1 MAKKV
6 IIFNF
11 GSCTKCFDE
20 SLLLPKDAAY
30 VVDRVA
36 NPAAWKPAL
45 VDVAVLA
52 GYLLPK
58 DKAIIGSIAKN
69 AKKVIAFGTCAV
81 TGGPFGL
88 ASAKGTK
95 LLPIAEAAPGAAEV
109 HGCLG
114 EWFELDQAIKGVQP
128 EKIKLCDA
136 CKRRSTCKFLSEV
149 VRQLEPPAED
159 EESCFNDRGFA
170 CNGYVARQC
179 KEKCIDQF
187 TPCRACKPFVNRPGI
202 RMLSMFGTLMA
213 NVEVATEATGGIAG
227 TDKLADVADDVT
239 RGVPD
244 VSGLFFRFSL
254 PLEAPLG
261 KTKSAGNILAD
272 VFVGRPVEE
281 MPLIAGM
288 LGGRNAIG
296 MTLDII
302 EAYEQGTSIEVSEL
316 VKTYRKQLRDLE
328 TQLQAA
334 IKTSD
339 CAKYGRITD
348 QVRKLAGNMNL
359 SRLFFG
365 GFKAVIPGEQA
376 AFDEYKAKIIEFKD
390 GTYQAGGVTYS
401 LDTAGLVTAFT
412 WRK

>member
-1 MAKKV
+1 MATKV
-6 IIFNF
+6 TIFNF
-11 GSCTKCFDE
+11 GTCSKCFDE

-30 VVDRVA
+30 AVERITD
-36 NPAAWKPAL
+36 PASWKPSATG
-45 VDVAVLA
+45 VAVIA

-58 DKAIIGSIAKN
+58 DKKIVDSIFKN
-69 AKKVIAFGTCAV
+69 TKKVVAFGTCAV
-81 TGGPFGL
+81 AGGPFGL

-95 LLPIAEAAPGAAEV
+95 FLPVPEAAPGSVEV

-114 EWFELDQAIKGVQP
+114 EWFELGQAIKGVQP
-128 EKIKLCDA
+128 DKAKLCES

-179 KEKCIDQF
+179 KEKCIDHF

-202 RMLSMFGTLMA
+202 RMLSMFGTLIA
-213 NVEVATEATGGIAG
+213 NVEVATEATGGMAG

-254 PLEAPLG
+254 PIEAPMG
-261 KTKSAGNILAD
+261 RAKSAGNMLAD

-281 MPLIAGM
+281 LPLIAGM
-288 LGGRNAIG
+288 LGGKNAIG
-296 MTLDII
+296 MTLDVI
-302 EAYEQGTSIEVSEL
+302 EAYEQGTGIEVSEL
-316 VKTYRKQLRDLE
+316 VRTYRKQLRDFE
-328 TQLQAA
+328 SQLQAA
-334 IKTSD
+334 TKASD
-339 CAKYGRITD
+339 STKYGNITD
-348 QVRKLAGNMNL
+348 QIRKVAGNMNL

-365 GFKAVIPGEQA
+365 GFKAMIPGEQA
-376 AFDEYKAKIIEFKD
+376 AFDEYKAKTIEFKD
-390 GTYQAGGVTYS
+390 GTYQAGEVTYS
-401 LDTAGLVTAFT
+401 LDAAGLVTAFT

>member
-1 MAKKV
+1 MAKNV
-6 IIFNF
+6 TVFNF
-11 GSCTKCFDE
+11 GTCSKCFDE
-20 SLLLPKDAAY
+20 TLLLPKDAAY
-30 VVDRVA
+30 AIERVA
-36 NPAAWKPAL
+36 DPTAWKPAAT
-45 VDVAVLA
+45 DVAVIA
-52 GYLLPK
+52 GYLLPT
-58 DKAIIGSIAKN
+58 DKLIVGSITKN
-69 AKKVIAFGTCAV
+69 AKKVVAFGTCAV

-95 LLPIAEAAPGAAEV
+95 LVPVAEAAPGAAEV

-128 EKIKLCDA
+128 DKAKLCDA

-179 KEKCIDQF
+179 KEKCIDHF
-187 TPCRACKPFVNRPGI
+187 TPCRACKPLVNHPGI

-227 TDKLADVADDVT
+227 TDKLADVVDDVT
-239 RGVPD
+239 RSVPD

-261 KTKSAGNILAD
+261 RIKSAGSMLAD

-281 MPLIAGM
+281 LPLLAGM
-288 LGGRNAIG
+288 LGGKNAIG

-302 EAYEQGTSIEVSEL
+302 EAYEQGTGIEVSDL
-316 VKTYRKQLRDLE
+316 TKKYRRQLRNLE
-328 TQLQAA
+328 VQLQAA
-334 IKTSD
+334 TKAGDGS
-339 CAKYGRITD
+339 KYGSITD
-348 QVRKLAGNMNL
+348 QIRDIAGNMNL

-365 GFKAVIPGEQA
+365 GFKAVIRGEQA
-376 AFDEYKAKIIEFKD
+376 AFDDYKAKTIEFKD
-390 GTYQAGGVTYS
+390 GTYQAGAVSYS
-401 LDTAGLVTAFT
+401 LDAAGLVTAFT